1 MELSE
6 CSGYCSS
13 VYHYVSSVCSPV
25 ECGQCLRGR
34 PAEHPPHA
42 GAAPPGSGP
51 PMGGKD
57 PGGRTHPHRPAPPFA
72 PAGEEPTDG
81 PRHGGSPSHE
91 VGYKL
96 LPQRLACWGTATQF
110 MYYCLNCIA
119 AFNMFLIRCLLTQ
132 DGSNLNL
139 SWTVVIAI
147 LNCQA
152 LLSLASLHPT
162 VFVFPGR
169 GFQRKTFLR

>member
-152 LLSLASLHPT
+152 LLSLASLYPT
-162 VFVFPGR
+162 VFVIPGR